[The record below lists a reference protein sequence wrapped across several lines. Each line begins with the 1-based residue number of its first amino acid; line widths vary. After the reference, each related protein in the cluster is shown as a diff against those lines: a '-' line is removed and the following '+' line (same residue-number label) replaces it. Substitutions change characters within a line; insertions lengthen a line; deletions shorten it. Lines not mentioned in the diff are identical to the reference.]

1 MENQTAAPP
10 QEQEEH
16 YPEPLTGEL
25 AIGIKWVFWEQYEE
39 PPGSNKKPT
48 TEEFNKYM
56 QKLGWFHDY
65 ITFWQLWQTL
75 PITKLE
81 QYFYDKANNQV
92 PIFTVTKEGE
102 TSQKRITA
110 IAIFQSGIKP
120 MWEDPIN
127 RQGSEFR
134 CILPSNLTFKLYNE
148 IWDSI
153 VTDLVLKKLPHADE
167 VAGIRI
173 FDRSRNNELIIRLDV
188 WLKFP
193 EEHDE
198 KTKAIKAYLAANVF
212 DKNGF

>member
-1 MENQTAAPP
+1 
-10 QEQEEH
+10 
-16 YPEPLTGEL
+16 
-25 AIGIKWVFWEQYEE
+25 
-39 PPGSNKKPT
+39 
-48 TEEFNKYM
+48 M

-193 EEHDE
+193 DEHDE